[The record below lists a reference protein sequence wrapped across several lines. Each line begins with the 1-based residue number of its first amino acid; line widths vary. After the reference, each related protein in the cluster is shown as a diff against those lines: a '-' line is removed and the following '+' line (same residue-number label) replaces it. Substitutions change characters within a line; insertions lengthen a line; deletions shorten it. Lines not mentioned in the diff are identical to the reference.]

1 MGGRMLADRIFGAPD
16 RRDPPRR
23 GRKAARPRRRG
34 GTPRGRVRAGA
45 RGRSSPEVV
54 QRRLDLA
61 GLVCIGMSVYLGYVI
76 YLGWNGGAVG
86 EGSDTALS
94 YAVGA
99 GAVVVPIALG
109 LAGLGL
115 IMRPFLPSP
124 RSVAVGVAAIA
135 FGLLLALAAQTAGV
149 GPAGARTELFDPTF
163 FPDHGGGLGEILY
176 WATTTLFQRIGA
188 HIIAVLLIVS
198 GLLLITGRSVSDLV
212 RAGRRG
218 FDRAKRGTV
227 GFATAVKE
235 SRLRTDPD
243 LIDTSPASTEPIF
256 GPPEPVEGGDDF
268 QVVVDA
274 RARDSATR
282 DVLGRETE
290 RVANFDEAVRVADE
304 SDTNEIEK
312 PGDEAETIKVAKE
325 DEPEPPMPR
334 AGSVGTTASL
344 TEAEHTAD
352 DGEVVEP
359 EPLTPMGERRSGVTE
374 SEEIDYEL
382 PVAEEVLE
390 RGGPDKG
397 PDKRDHEEIARTLL
411 ETLGHFGVEARIVG
425 TVTGPHVSRYE
436 LKLAPGT
443 KVSKITQLKDD
454 LAYALASTDIRIL
467 APIPGKQAV
476 GVEVPNQRRRLVRLG
491 DIYGGRP
498 QGASPLVAWLG
509 KDISGS
515 AVWTDLQK
523 MPHALIAGT
532 TGSGKSGSLNAILS
546 SILLHASPNEVRLVL
561 VDPKRV
567 ELNHYEKI
575 PHLLTPVVTSPRLAA
590 NVLNNLIAEME
601 SRYGVME
608 GARARNLA
616 ELNRVR
622 ERDGD
627 APLPHIL
634 CVIDELADL
643 MMIAPAEVEDAI
655 IRLAQ
660 KSRAVGIHLLLAT
673 QRPSTDIITGTIK
686 VNIPARIA
694 FAVSSQVDSRVILDQ
709 GGAETLLGQGDM
721 LFRPAGTSK
730 MQRIQGAFITESEIA
745 RITERWSEQGEPDFA
760 DELLEAAQPPPEDGG
775 GEDDFDPDSDDL
787 LEQAAQLVVESGTAS
802 VSMIQRRLRVGYT
815 RAGRLI
821 DMLERRGIIS
831 GYEGSKP
838 RQVLVSLA
846 DLPRVLGGGEIQTQA
861 GEVER
866 EPVAAPGD
874 AD

>member
-1 MGGRMLADRIFGAPD
+1 VL
-16 RRDPPRR
+16 
-23 GRKAARPRRRG
+23 
-34 GTPRGRVRAGA
+34 
-45 RGRSSPEVV
+45 

-61 GLVCIGMSVYLGYVI
+61 GVACIGMAVYLGYVH
-76 YLGWNGGAVG
+76 YLGWNGGTVG
-86 EGSDTALS
+86 DASETGIS

-99 GAVVVPIALG
+99 GTVVVPVALG

-115 IMRPFLPSP
+115 ILRPFLPSP

-135 FGLLLALAAQTAGV
+135 CGLLLALAAQTAGL
-149 GPAGARTELFDPTF
+149 GPDGVRKELFDPTF
-163 FPDHGGGLGEILY
+163 FPHHGGGLGEVLY

-188 HIIAVLLIVS
+188 HIIAVLLLVS
-198 GLLLITGRSVSDLV
+198 GLLLLSGRSVSDMV

-218 FDRAKRGTV
+218 LDRARRGTV
-227 GFATAVKE
+227 GFATAIKE
-235 SRLRTDPD
+235 SRIRTDPD

-256 GPPEPVEGGDDF
+256 GPPEPIEGGDF
-268 QVVVDA
+268 QVIVGGDE
-274 RARDSATR
+274 
-282 DVLGRETE
+282 RETE
-290 RVANFDEAVRVADE
+290 KVANFDEAVRVADE
-304 SDTNEIEK
+304 SDT
-312 PGDEAETIKVAKE
+312 DEIKVYEGEGEEAPEEPVADLEAKPE
-325 DEPEPPMPR
+325 REEP
-334 AGSVGTTASL
+334 A
-344 TEAEHTAD
+344 
-352 DGEVVEP
+352 P
-359 EPLTPMGERRSGVTE
+359 ERTPMGERRGGVTE
-374 SEEIDYEL
+374 SEEIDYEP
-382 PVAEEVLE
+382 PVAEQVLE
-390 RGGPDKG
+390 RGAPDKG
-397 PDKRDHEEIARTLL
+397 PDKRDHEEVARTLL

-532 TGSGKSGSLNAILS
+532 TGSGKSGSVNAILS
-546 SILLHASPNEVRLVL
+546 SILLHSSPNEVRMVL

-608 GARARNLA
+608 QARARNLA

-622 ERDGD
+622 EREGE

-643 MMIAPAEVEDAI
+643 MMVAPAEVEDAI

-730 MQRIQGAFITESEIA
+730 MQRIQGAFITEAEIA
-745 RITERWSEQGEPDFA
+745 KITEHWSEQGEPDFA
-760 DELLEAAQPPPEDGG
+760 DELLEAAQPPSDEGSGD
-775 GEDDFDPDSDDL
+775 DDFDPDSDDL
-787 LEQAAQLVVESGTAS
+787 LEQAAQLVVEGGTAS

-846 DLPRVLGGGEIQTQA
+846 DLQRVLGAGEGQTQA
-861 GEVER
+861 GQGQP
-866 EPVAAPGD
+866 EPVSAPAEGE
-874 AD
+874 

>member
-1 MGGRMLADRIFGAPD
+1 MLADRIFGAPE

-23 GRKAARPRRRG
+23 KKQP
-34 GTPRGRVRAGA
+34 A
-45 RGRSSPEVV
+45 RGRKRKPAARGRARGKGRTSPEVT

-61 GLVCIGMSVYLGYVI
+61 GLSCIGLAVYLGYVI
-76 YLGWNGGAVG
+76 YLEWNGGTVG
-86 EGSDTALS
+86 DGSETALS

-99 GAVVVPIALG
+99 GAVIVPVALG
-109 LAGLGL
+109 LAGIAL
-115 IMRPFLPSP
+115 ILRPFLPAP
-124 RSVAVGVAAIA
+124 RSVAVGVVAIA
-135 FGLLLALAAQTAGV
+135 CGLLLALAAQTAGL
-149 GPAGARTELFDPTF
+149 GPDGARKDLFDPDF
-163 FPDHGGGLGEILY
+163 FPHHGGGVGETLY
-176 WATTTLFQRIGA
+176 WATTTLFQRLGA
-188 HIIAVLLIVS
+188 HIIAVVLVVS
-198 GLLLITGRSVSDLV
+198 GLLLVSGRSVSDMV
-212 RAGRRG
+212 RAARRG
-218 FDRAKRGTV
+218 AERAKRGTV

-235 SRLRTDPD
+235 SRIRTDPD
-243 LIDTSPASTEPIF
+243 LVDTSPASTEPVF
-256 GPPEPVEGGDDF
+256 GPPEPIEGGDDDY
-268 QVVVDA
+268 QVLVQGEGEQKTA
-274 RARDSATR
+274 A
-282 DVLGRETE
+282 
-290 RVANFDEAVRVADE
+290 VANFDEAVRVADE
-304 SDTNEIEK
+304 PDTSELEDLETSDEEIQVERADEPPEK
-312 PGDEAETIKVAKE
+312 PVDQPKPAV
-325 DEPEPPMPR
+325 D
-334 AGSVGTTASL
+334 
-344 TEAEHTAD
+344 
-352 DGEVVEP
+352 
-359 EPLTPMGERRSGVTE
+359 LTPMGEKRGGVTE
-374 SEEIDYEL
+374 SEEIDYRL
-382 PVAEEVLE
+382 PDPERVLE
-390 RGGPDKG
+390 RGAPDKG
-397 PDKRDHEEIARTLL
+397 PDKKDHEATARTLL
-411 ETLGHFGVEARIVG
+411 ETLGHFGVEARMVG

-443 KVSKITQLKDD
+443 KVSKISQLKDD

-498 QGASPLVAWLG
+498 QGSSPLVAWLG

-523 MPHALIAGT
+523 MPHALVAGT
-532 TGSGKSGSLNAILS
+532 TGSGKSGSVNAILS

-608 GARARNLA
+608 EARSRNLA

-622 ERDGD
+622 ERDGE

-730 MQRIQGAFITESEIA
+730 MQRIQGAFITEAEIA
-745 RITERWSEQGEPDFA
+745 KLTEHWAEQGEPDFA
-760 DELLEAAQPPPEDGG
+760 EELLEAAQPQPADGG
-775 GEDDFDPDSDDL
+775 DDDFDPDADDL
-787 LEQAAQLVVESGTAS
+787 LDQAAQIVVESGTAS

-838 RQVLVSLA
+838 RQVLVSTA
-846 DLPRVLGGGEIQTQA
+846 DLPRVLGGGEPPENPA
-861 GEVER
+861 GEEVA
-866 EPVAAPGD
+866 EPIRPAAGGD
-874 AD
+874 

>member
-1 MGGRMLADRIFGAPD
+1 MPGVEWVGRMLADRIFGASD
-16 RRDPPRR
+16 RREPPRR
-23 GRKAARPRRRG
+23 KKQP
-34 GTPRGRVRAGA
+34 A
-45 RGRSSPEVV
+45 RGRKRKPAARGRARGKSRASPEVM

-61 GLVCIGMSVYLGYVI
+61 GLCCIGLAVYLGYVI
-76 YLGWNGGAVG
+76 YLGWNGGTVG
-86 EGSDTALS
+86 DGSETALS

-99 GAVVVPIALG
+99 GAVVVPVALGIAGIALI
-109 LAGLGL
+109 L
-115 IMRPFLPSP
+115 RPFLPSP
-124 RSVAVGVAAIA
+124 RSVAVGVVAIA
-135 FGLLLALAAQTAGV
+135 CGLLLALAAQTAGL
-149 GPAGARTELFDPTF
+149 GPDGVRKDLFDPDF
-163 FPDHGGGLGEILY
+163 FPHHGGGIGETLY
-176 WATTTLFQRIGA
+176 WATTTLFQRLGA
-188 HIIAVLLIVS
+188 QIIAVLLLVS
-198 GLLLITGRSVSDLV
+198 GLLLISGRSVSDMV

-218 FDRAKRGTV
+218 AERAKRGTV

-235 SRLRTDPD
+235 SRVGTDPD
-243 LIDTSPASTEPIF
+243 LIDTSPASTEPVF
-256 GPPEPVEGGDDF
+256 GPPEPIDGGGEDY
-268 QVVVDA
+268 QVLVGGEEEQV
-274 RARDSATR
+274 
-282 DVLGRETE
+282 TE
-290 RVANFDEAVRVADE
+290 KVANFDDAVRIAE
-304 SDTNEIEK
+304 EPDTSELE
-312 PGDEAETIKVAKE
+312 DLEEDAEAISVAKSA
-325 DEPEPPMPR
+325 EPEEDVPQK
-334 AGSVGTTASL
+334 
-344 TEAEHTAD
+344 
-352 DGEVVEP
+352 EP
-359 EPLTPMGERRSGVTE
+359 ESAEQPVVALTPMGEKRGGVTE

-382 PVAEEVLE
+382 PDSEQVLE
-390 RGGPDKG
+390 RGAPDKG
-397 PDKRDHEEIARTLL
+397 PDKKDHEAVARTLL
-411 ETLGHFGVEARIVG
+411 EALGHFGVDARIVG

-532 TGSGKSGSLNAILS
+532 TGSGKSGSVNAILS
-546 SILLHASPNEVRLVL
+546 SILLHASPNEVRMVL

-567 ELNHYEKI
+567 ELNHYERI

-601 SRYGVME
+601 SRYQIME
-608 GARARNLA
+608 QARSRNLG
-616 ELNRVR
+616 ELNRIRQR
-622 ERDGD
+622 EGD
-627 APLPHIL
+627 APLPYIL

-660 KSRAVGIHLLLAT
+660 KARAVGIHLLLAT

-686 VNIPARIA
+686 VNIPSRMA

-730 MQRIQGAFITESEIA
+730 MQRIQGAFITEAEIA
-745 RITERWSEQGEPDFA
+745 KITEKWSDQGEPDFA
-760 DELLEAAQPPPEDGG
+760 EELLEAAQPGPEEGG
-775 GEDDFDPDSDDL
+775 DDDFDPDADDL
-787 LEQAAQLVVESGTAS
+787 LNQAAHLVVESGTAS

-846 DLPRVLGGGEIQTQA
+846 DLPRVLGGGQA
-861 GEVER
+861 PEAEPS
-866 EPVAAPGD
+866 EPVGAPAESD
-874 AD
+874 